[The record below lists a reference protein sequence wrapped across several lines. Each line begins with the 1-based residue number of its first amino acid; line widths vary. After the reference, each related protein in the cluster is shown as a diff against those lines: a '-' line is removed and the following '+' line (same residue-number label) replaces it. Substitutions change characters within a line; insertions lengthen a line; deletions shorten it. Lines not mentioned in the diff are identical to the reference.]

1 MRMPEDQTAIP
12 TSSGVAVPA
21 PASVTAANRDHSV
34 PATDALGAPG
44 AGDMPAPDSSADADH
59 DAPKPLDP
67 LHDDPAF
74 AAWPAEVR
82 GAWAKLE
89 LPSLHDLLLAQERLA
104 AEVRK
109 QNQELRRL
117 GQAVAAPA
125 APPPSDSEA
134 LARSLAAA
142 HHLGERLAAA
152 TAAGL
157 IALAESADRHAI
169 AIATAVDNLLAR
181 AAGRDWLGR
190 ARPWPEDLRQVLSG
204 QVEGARLV
212 RDKARQTLAD
222 AGMTRIAPLPG
233 ESFDPETQRCLGTAP
248 GLPGRIVRC
257 ERDGWRSGAT
267 LFCARPRSLS
277 VRSAPPSRRRTPTH
291 DRHRHRP
298 RHHPQ

>member
-1 MRMPEDQTAIP
+1 MRMPEDQTAVP
-12 TSSGVAVPA
+12 TGAGEAEPTPALVPA
-21 PASVTAANRDHSV
+21 ATSAPNV
-34 PATDALGAPG
+34 PAIAAFGAPG
-44 AGDMPAPDSSADADH
+44 AGVLPAPDAAADGEQDE
-59 DAPKPLDP
+59 PETPDP
-67 LHDDPAF
+67 LAEDPAF

-82 GAWAKLE
+82 SAWAELE

-104 AEVRK
+104 AEVRR

-117 GQAVAAPA
+117 SQAVAAPA
-125 APPPSDSEA
+125 APPPSDSDA

-152 TAAGL
+152 AAAGL

-169 AIATAVDNLLAR
+169 AIATAVDTLLAR

-222 AGMTRIAPLPG
+222 AGMTRVAPQAG

-248 GLPGRIVRC
+248 GQPGRIVRC

-267 LFCARPRSLS
+267 LLRPADVIIGAAGAAL
-277 VRSAPPSRRRTPTH
+277 PSQDTH
-291 DRHRHRP
+291 P
-298 RHHPQ
+298 